1 MLEGS
6 ITFDDYIKFFEKK
19 VISSKYYN
27 KKQIQPSSIDLT
39 LSDEC
44 FEVSSSFLSN
54 NDKVKN
60 KLRNFTKKKN

>member
-27 KKQIQPSSIDLT
+27 KKQ
-39 LSDEC
+39 
-44 FEVSSSFLSN
+44 N
-54 NDKVKN
+54 NETVY
-60 KLRNFTKKKN
+60 